1 MESICEK
8 EVAMNE
14 QVLKGR
20 WTELKGKAK
29 EKWGRLSNDELE
41 DRRQYRS
48 IDRPPAATLRT
59 CSGRGAQGS
68 GGLVEGKL
76 IAAPPVFRRQIL

>member
-1 MESICEK
+1 
-8 EVAMNE
+8 MNE

-41 DRRQYRS
+41 E
-48 IDRPPAATLRT
+48 IDGNIDQLI
-59 CSGRGAQGS
+59 GRLQQRY
-68 GGLVEGKL
+68 GLVQEEARKEVEAWL
-76 IAAPPVFRRQIL
+76 KAN

>member
-41 DRRQYRS
+41 E
-48 IDRPPAATLRT
+48 IDGNIDQLI
-59 CSGRGAQGS
+59 GRLQQRY
-68 GGLVEGKL
+68 GLVQEEARKEVEAWL
-76 IAAPPVFRRQIL
+76 KAN

>member
-1 MESICEK
+1 
-8 EVAMNE
+8 MNE

-41 DRRQYRS
+41 E
-48 IDRPPAATLRT
+48 IDGNIDQLI
-59 CSGRGAQGS
+59 GRLQQRY
-68 GGLVEGKL
+68 GLVQEEARKEVDAWL
-76 IAAPPVFRRQIL
+76 KAN

>member
-1 MESICEK
+1 
-8 EVAMNE
+8 MNE

-41 DRRQYRS
+41 Q
-48 IDRPPAATLRT
+48 IDGNVDQLI
-59 CSGRGAQGS
+59 GALQQRY
-68 GGLVEGKL
+68 GLVQEEARKEVNAWL
-76 IAAPPVFRRQIL
+76 KAR